1 MSNLLPYTGNENNF
15 WSFYTESNRLTEKIT
30 DWRTSKY
37 VEYSLQML
45 LGRKIIEDGRSIKS
59 TGSFPGVKSG
69 RGVTLAPHPLLVSWS
84 WKCRAIPLLPLWA
97 VQPVENIS
105 ACTRGPLYDV
115 VIGHRVVLSILVTH
129 HFHCGLWQPV
139 LRTCR
144 YWEFFLL
151 SLHTFVFILIA
162 ASVIYM

>member
-1 MSNLLPYTGNENNF
+1 MVVRSGHCGPGNGIGIATG
-15 WSFYTESNRLTEKIT
+15 YGLDGPGIESRWGARFSAPVQTGPGAHT
-30 DWRTSKY
+30 AFCA
-37 VEYSLQML
+37 M
-45 LGRKIIEDGRSIKS
+45 G

-151 SLHTFVFILIA
+151 SLLTFVFILIA
-162 ASVIYM
+162 ASVI